1 MCYIPAASVQQLF
14 QQEISSEDHQPMMC
28 FAVPCPELM
37 GAKAL

>member
-1 MCYIPAASVQQLF
+1 MCAAAVQQLF
-14 QQEISSEDHQPMMC
+14 QQEISSKDQCMMC